1 MPFLPFLRARRAA
14 LLLALPACLA
24 SAIAIAAPRGLADEG
39 VSEFFPKPSAPA
51 AAPAPDPLAWGRFVS
66 DVLGS
71 RATGGVPDAVSVA
84 FFNSLLR
91 AVSYGEAPDVGGP
104 YTLFLPVDSAF
115 SRFSGEALD
124 AVLHDR
130 SALEALVQTHIV
142 PGSVA
147 RDELQQG
154 KVLMSLQGEAIAAD
168 WVGRPFVNGAAVI
181 GSAELEHG
189 VVHFIDRVL

>member
-1 MPFLPFLRARRAA
+1 MNYSTYSRARRAA
-14 LLLALPACLA
+14 ALLALSASLA
-24 SAIAIAAPRGLADEG
+24 SAVAMAAPRAPADEG
-39 VSEFFPKPSAPA
+39 VSEFYPKPAAPA

-66 DVLGS
+66 EVLGS

-91 AVSYGEAPDVGGP
+91 AVGYGEAPDVGGP

-124 AVLHDR
+124 AVVHDR
-130 SALEALVQTHIV
+130 AALGALVDAHIV
-142 PGSVA
+142 PGKVA
-147 RDELQQG
+147 REELQQG
-154 KVLMSLQGEAIAAD
+154 TVLVSLQGEAIAAD
-168 WVGRPFVNGAAVI
+168 WVGRPFVNGAAVL
-181 GSAELEHG
+181 GSAELAHG